1 MFVQTSAIVQV
12 DVDGLAPP
20 EGTEGHHVFVRV
32 ERDAVESGG
41 VTKFGV
47 DRNLVTWDDKPHG
60 ALSNQLA
67 TERALCY
74 GDKYLCHKTTQFSP
88 VSVFQTYAIPSS
100 LPEKIKFPHGVK
112 VL

>member
-12 DVDGLAPP
+12 HVDGLAPP

-32 ERDAVESGG
+32 ERDAVKSSG
-41 VTKFGV
+41 VTKFRV
-47 DRNLVTWDDKPHG
+47 DRNLVAWDDKPHG

-67 TERALCY
+67 TQR
-74 GDKYLCHKTTQFSP
+74 TNITVQFSP